1 MVMFKRSSVRK
12 RVIPLA
18 TTASIAV
25 ASLVLACQS
34 APAQGMRATMSVQTP
49 ADRPEQPGEAA
60 FLSENQFAMKKM
72 MADMAVKPTGDV
84 DRDFV
89 AMMVPH
95 HQGAVDMALTELR
108 YGHNEQLR
116 GLAQEIVANQQ
127 REIGT
132 MRRAIGE
139 PSSSSA
145 ASPAPE
151 TTGQPMPRPATNMP
165 GGSISDTS
173 TK

>member
-1 MVMFKRSSVRK
+1 MAMFSR
-12 RVIPLA
+12 PLFRNRLISLA
-18 TTASIAV
+18 GAAAV
-25 ASLVLACQS
+25 AAASLVIIHEPAS
-34 APAQGMRATMSVQTP
+34 AQGVRETVPVQYM
-49 ADRPEQPGEAA
+49 ADRPEHSDEAA
-60 FLSENQFAMKKM
+60 FLSENRSAMNRM

-95 HQGAVDMALTELR
+95 HQGAVDMALAELK
-108 YGHNEQLR
+108 YGHNQQLR

-127 REIGT
+127 REIVA

-139 PSSSSA
+139 PSPSSA

-151 TTGQPMPRPATNMP
+151 TSGQPMPHPR
-165 GGSISDTS
+165 
-173 TK
+173 

>member
-12 RVIPLA
+12 HVSLA
-18 TTASIAV
+18 ATASVAL
-25 ASLVLACQS
+25 ASLVMTYQP
-34 APAQGMRATMSVQTP
+34 APAQGMRATMPMQTP
-49 ADRPEQPGEAA
+49 ADPEHPGEAA
-60 FLSENQFAMKKM
+60 FLSENQSAMNRM

-95 HQGAVDMALTELR
+95 HQGAVDMALAELR
-108 YGHNEQLR
+108 YGHNQQLR

-127 REIGT
+127 REIVA

-139 PSSSSA
+139 PAPSSA

-151 TTGQPMPRPATNMP
+151 TSGQPMPHPAMNMP
-165 GGSISDTS
+165 EGSMSDKS
-173 TK
+173 MK

>member
-1 MVMFKRSSVRK
+1 MVMFERSSVRK
-12 RVIPLA
+12 RAIPLA
-18 TTASIAV
+18 ATASIAA
-25 ASLVLACQS
+25 ASLVMTYQPAS
-34 APAQGMRATMSVQTP
+34 AQ
-49 ADRPEQPGEAA
+49 EHPGEAA
-60 FLSENQFAMKKM
+60 FLSENQSAMNRM

-95 HQGAVDMALTELR
+95 HQGAVDMALAELR
-108 YGHNEQLR
+108 YGHNQQLR

-127 REIGT
+127 REIVA

-139 PSSSSA
+139 PSPSSA

-151 TTGQPMPRPATNMP
+151 TSRQSTPHPAMNMP
-165 GGSISDTS
+165 DGSMSDS
-173 TK
+173 SKK

>member
-1 MVMFKRSSVRK
+1 MFKRSSGCK
-12 RVIPLA
+12 RLISLA
-18 TTASIAV
+18 ATASIAV
-25 ASLVLACQS
+25 ASLVMTYQP
-34 APAQGMRATMSVQTP
+34 APAQSMRATMPMQTP
-49 ADRPEQPGEAA
+49 ADRPEYPGEAA
-60 FLSENQFAMKKM
+60 FLSENQSAMNRM

-95 HQGAVDMALTELR
+95 HQGAVDMALAELR
-108 YGHNEQLR
+108 YGHNQQLR

-127 REIGT
+127 REIVA

-139 PSSSSA
+139 PSPSSA

-151 TTGQPMPRPATNMP
+151 TSGQSTPHPAMNMP
-165 GGSISDTS
+165 DGSMSDNS
-173 TK
+173 KK

>member
-1 MVMFKRSSVRK
+1 MVMFKRSSGCK
-12 RVIPLA
+12 SVISLA
-18 TTASIAV
+18 VTASIAV
-25 ASLVLACQS
+25 ASLVMTYQS
-34 APAQGMRATMSVQTP
+34 APAQGMRATMPTP
-49 ADRPEQPGEAA
+49 ADRPEHPGEAA
-60 FLSENQFAMKKM
+60 FLSENQSAMNRM

-95 HQGAVDMALTELR
+95 HQGAVDMALAELR
-108 YGHNEQLR
+108 YGHNQQLR

-127 REIGT
+127 REIVA

-139 PSSSSA
+139 PSPSSA

-151 TTGQPMPRPATNMP
+151 TSGQPAPAMNMP
-165 GGSISDTS
+165 AGSMSDNP

>member
-1 MVMFKRSSVRK
+1 MFKRSTVRI
-12 RVIPLA
+12 RVISLA
-18 TTASIAV
+18 ATASIAV
-25 ASLVLACQS
+25 ASLVMTYQPAS
-34 APAQGMRATMSVQTP
+34 AQGMRATMPMQTP
-49 ADRPEQPGEAA
+49 ADRPEHPGEAA
-60 FLSENQFAMKKM
+60 FLSENQSAMNKM

-95 HQGAVDMALTELR
+95 HQGAVDMALAELR
-108 YGHNEQLR
+108 YGHNQQLR

-127 REIGT
+127 REIVA

-145 ASPAPE
+145 ASRLPKQA
-151 TTGQPMPRPATNMP
+151 
-165 GGSISDTS
+165 GSRCHTRR
-173 TK
+173 